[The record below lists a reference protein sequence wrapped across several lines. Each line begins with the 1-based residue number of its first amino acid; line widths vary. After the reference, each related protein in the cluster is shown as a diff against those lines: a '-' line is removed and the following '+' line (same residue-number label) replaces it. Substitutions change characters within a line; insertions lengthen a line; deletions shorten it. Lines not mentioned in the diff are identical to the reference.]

1 MKTADSKAAGARQ
14 RWRSVRESYD
24 TIAAEYARRI
34 YPELKDKPFDRDCL
48 DRFAERVRAIGPVC
62 DLGCGPGHVARYL
75 RDRGVDVFGLDISPA
90 MVREA
95 SRLNP
100 DIQFVEG
107 NMESLN
113 MKSET
118 LGGIVSFYSIIHLN
132 RKALF
137 KPMAEMWRVLR
148 PNGFALVAFHQG
160 SGTIHSAELWGHT
173 VSLDATFFTS
183 LEIIGNLD
191 RAGFQIETAAERD
204 PYPEVEY
211 QSRRGYILA
220 TKRPPTSTRS
230 TDK

>member
-1 MKTADSKAAGARQ
+1 MKSADSATAGERQ
-14 RWRSVRESYD
+14 RWQSVQESYD

-34 YPELKDKPFDRDCL
+34 YPELKDKPFDRDWL

-100 DIQFVEG
+100 DIPFMEG

-118 LGGIVSFYSIIHLN
+118 LGGIVSFYSIIHLDGEG
-132 RKALF
+132 LF
-137 KPMAEMWRVLR
+137 KSIAEMWRVLQS
-148 PNGFALVAFHQG
+148 NGFVLVAFHQG

-173 VSLDATFFTS
+173 VNLDATFFTS
-183 LEIIGNLD
+183 LEIIGQLERVRFKID
-191 RAGFQIETAAERD
+191 AAAERD

-220 TKRPPTSTRS
+220 KKCVPTPVRS

>member
-1 MKTADSKAAGARQ
+1 MKTADSEAAVGRQ

-34 YPELKDKPFDRDCL
+34 YAELRDKPFDRDWL

-75 RDRGVDVFGLDISPA
+75 CDRGVDVFGLDISTA

-107 NMESLN
+107 NMESLHL
-113 MKSET
+113 KSET
-118 LGGIVSFYSIIHLN
+118 LGGIVSFYSIIHVD
-132 RKALF
+132 REALF

-148 PNGFALVAFHQG
+148 PNGLALVAFHEG
-160 SGTIHSAELWGHT
+160 SGAIHSAELWGHS
-173 VSLDATFFTS
+173 VNLDATFFTS
-183 LEIIGNLD
+183 SEIIGQLE

-204 PYPEVEY
+204 PYPKVEY

-230 TDK
+230 TDQ